1 MEATNHSELWRIRF
15 EGTEGALLHWYSK
28 APQKVHAR
36 FQFLLLCSPK
46 RISKALVDVK

>member
-15 EGTEGALLHWYSK
+15 VGTEGALLHRYSK

-36 FQFLLLCSPK
+36 FSVP
-46 RISKALVDVK
+46 SALFAKMTFQSSR